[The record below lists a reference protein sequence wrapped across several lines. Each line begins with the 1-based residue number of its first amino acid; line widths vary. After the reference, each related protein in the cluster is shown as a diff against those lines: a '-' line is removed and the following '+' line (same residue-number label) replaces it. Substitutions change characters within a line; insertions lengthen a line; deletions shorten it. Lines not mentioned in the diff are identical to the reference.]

1 MITAENTRE
10 MFVEAAALGV
20 TDYVVKPFQTFEL
33 QEKVLAALASWPLRP
48 RQGTGDVR
56 RMITDTSS

>member
-1 MITAENTRE
+1 
-10 MFVEAAALGV
+10 MFVQAAALGV

-48 RQGTGDVR
+48 RRGLG
-56 RMITDTSS
+56 MSGG